1 MHRAILSF
9 MSTQD
14 HSSSY
19 DLDRFLWAQEPI
31 YARALSELR
40 QGNKQSHWMWFIF
53 PQLAGLG
60 HSSTARLYAISCLEE
75 AAEYLAH
82 PVLGQRLIECTEAV
96 LSVEGKSI
104 HDILHSPDDLKFKS
118 SMTLFSRPGGASLVF
133 KQALQKYSGGE
144 LDKLTLALLRE
155 MRGDQGTIVTAD
167 ISA

>member
-1 MHRAILSF
+1 MGAILSL
-9 MSTQD
+9 MSIQD
-14 HSSSY
+14 HSSVF

-31 YARALSELR
+31 YATALAELR

-60 HSSTARLYAISCLEE
+60 HSSTARLYAIACMEE

-82 PVLGQRLIECTEAV
+82 PVLGQRLIECAEAV
-96 LSVEGKSI
+96 LSVDGKSI

-118 SMTLFSRPGGASLVF
+118 SMTLFSRAGGASRVF
-133 KQALQKYSGGE
+133 EQALEKYCAGE
-144 LDKLTLALLRE
+144 SDELTLALLRE
-155 MRGDQGTIVTAD
+155 IGGDQGTIVTAD